1 MRVMPSTKEDRWT
14 GHVGRMGEKRG
25 AYGVLTGKLKG
36 RIQLERPRRRW
47 EGKIKMNLREV
58 GWGHGLNLADDR
70 NRW

>member
-1 MRVMPSTKEDRWT
+1 
-14 GHVGRMGEKRG
+14 MGEKRG

-36 RIQLERPRRRW
+36 RIQLERPRHRW